1 MRGASRRTAT
11 TGTDVT
17 EHDPQ
22 RASLSDIDAKLR
34 AIRARRTAETR
45 PRRDVA
51 RWQGA
56 EFAWRMVID
65 LTAGIAVGLAIGWG
79 LDELFGTG
87 PLFMIVFVLLGFASG
102 VKVMLQSAKTLQQ
115 RNKAQAAQGGT
126 GKDEAEGARAPQDE
140 GR

>member
-1 MRGASRRTAT
+1 MHGERRREAK

-17 EHDPQ
+17 DHDPKG
-22 RASLSDIDAKLR
+22 ASLSDIDAKLR
-34 AIRARRTAETR
+34 AIRDRRKAEAR

-87 PLFMIVFVLLGFASG
+87 PLFMIVFVLAGFASG
-102 VKVMLQSAKTLQQ
+102 VKVMLQSAKELQR
-115 RNKAQAAQGGT
+115 RNQARAAQGGT
-126 GKDEAEGARAPQDE
+126 GDDEATGARAPQDE